1 MDYVFEQLSIYNE
14 FADSGDADSVLISIS
29 TLGTFNNRTDTYVSS
44 LSTYSTFCLIGECK
58 QEDWDQI
65 ILGDKVLKIPA
76 YGLPR
81 LDDLEDK
88 KLKITQGGKVFTP
101 AQIKIIEPGGTALL
115 YIIQIRR
122 HFYT

>member
-29 TLGTFNNRTDTYVSS
+29 TLGTFNNMTDTYVSS

-65 ILGDKVLKIPA
+65 MLGDKVLKIPA

-122 HFYT
+122 